1 MSFDFWRASRIRRI
15 TVSALTV
22 LLLLAASA
30 RSASACFFGCIYH
43 FGYFTVADGELY
55 YYNGCY
61 SYTVDGQTY
70 VTCFYSSVL
79 N

>member
-1 MSFDFWRASRIRRI
+1 MRIHRFGVAAATI
-15 TVSALTV
+15 
-22 LLLLAASA
+22 LLLLAATA

-43 FGYFTVADGELY
+43 FGYFTVADGTIY
-55 YYNGCY
+55 HYIGCD

-70 VTCFYSSVL
+70 VDCYYSNVL